1 MVQGYLEGSN
11 VNTVQEL
18 IENMQRQRTFEL
30 NVRMISV
37 AREIDE
43 AGTSKVL
50 RMPN

>member
-1 MVQGYLEGSN
+1 MAVFPKLIETRMVQGYLEGGN

-37 AREIDE
+37 AR
-43 AGTSKVL
+43 
-50 RMPN
+50 N